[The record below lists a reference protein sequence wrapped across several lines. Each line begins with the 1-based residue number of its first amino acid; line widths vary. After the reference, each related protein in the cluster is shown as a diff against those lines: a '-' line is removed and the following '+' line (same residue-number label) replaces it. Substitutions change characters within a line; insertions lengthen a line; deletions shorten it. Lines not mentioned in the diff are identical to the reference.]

1 MSFFLVV
8 DQFSDEWLWFCSH
21 ILMARFHRIRFD
33 ALCVADPRK
42 SGKFAS
48 QLLESAVQVRRLQVF
63 QKILIFSNI
72 S

>member
-1 MSFFLVV
+1 
-8 DQFSDEWLWFCSH
+8 
-21 ILMARFHRIRFD
+21 MARFHRIRFD